1 MNAHRRTHTRHD
13 TESLLR
19 WIFERNA
26 RTLTCE
32 LDVSGNRDYDVCVV
46 PHWDVSSSHI
56 EHFEAP
62 AAAFL
67 RHAEIARRLR
77 ADGWTV
83 TDHVSATPVLT
94 AA

>member
-1 MNAHRRTHTRHD
+1 MNAHRRTQPRHD

-19 WIFERNA
+19 WIFERDA
-26 RTLTCE
+26 KTLTCE
-32 LDVSGNRDYDVCVV
+32 VDVSSNRDYDVCVV
-46 PHWDVSSSHI
+46 PHWDVSSSFI

-67 RHAEIARRLR
+67 RHAAIARCLR

-83 TDHVSATPVLT
+83 TDHVRATPTLT